1 MELDKLLKAF
11 HLHPSRQLKCITAFV
26 TCLTYNR
33 RKWGIARLG
42 SFEQAYN
49 NGYGKFARGT
59 GAILQIHSVF
69 SKYRRRCRFAR
80 FIASPQKTV
89 AAWWLIAGMTTV
101 WIGST
106 GKNRR
111 NTLKETPSIDKRREA
126 KP

>member
-80 FIASPQKTV
+80 FIASPQRTV
-89 AAWWLIAGMTTV
+89 AA
-101 WIGST
+101 
-106 GKNRR
+106 
-111 NTLKETPSIDKRREA
+111 
-126 KP
+126 